1 MALGAIHFLNW
12 FYSFSLKNLPLICFC
27 KFFYHKKFVWK
38 IQVNPTWLETWLTHN
53 SIDPFE
59 NDQFLTCN
67 LINSTR
73 PTRLPQV
80 GSGWVCAQPETD
92 LILLSGRTMD
102 LLPIDNIYGSNRVEF
117 FMGQLDFGKNWVN
130 SGRQMFIDEIHWP
143 PPNLDKNCTIFTKF
157 GQISWD
163 LHRIYVDLT

>member
-53 SIDPFE
+53 WIDPFE
-59 NDQFLTCN
+59 NDQFLTCK

-73 PTRLPQV
+73 PTICYKLVLV
-80 GSGWVCAQPETD
+80 GFVPNPKLTWFYWV
-92 LILLSGRTMD
+92 
-102 LLPIDNIYGSNRVEF
+102 VEQWTYCRSIIS
-117 FMGQLDFGKNWVN
+117 MGQIESNFPWVN
-130 SGRQMFIDEIHWP
+130 LISVKTEWT
-143 PPNLDKNCTIFTKF
+143 LVDKCLLMRSI
-157 GQISWD
+157 D
-163 LHRIYVDLT
+163 LHRIWTKIVQSSLNLDGYREISIGFMLI